1 MRRGWRLALVVLGMS
16 LLGGCSRLGI
26 IDWLTPASGYTRVEG
41 IAYGVGPRRRLD
53 LYQPSTP
60 LPAHPVVVFFYGG
73 SWNSG
78 ERGNYRF
85 VAQALARRG
94 ILVVIADYRLYP
106 QVRYPQF
113 LEDNAEAV
121 AWVYRHVGAYGG
133 DPQRLFLMGHSS
145 GAYNVAMLALRPSL
159 LGAVGLSPGIV
170 KGWIGLAGPYDFL
183 PVENEEVRPVFFYPD
198 SPVDSQPIVHV
209 HPGAPAAL
217 LLAANQDTFVNPVR
231 NTGGLAR
238 RLREAGVPVRVAYF
252 DRVDHASLVGA
263 FAWPLRWMAPVADE
277 VVGFVASH

>member
-1 MRRGWRLALVVLGMS
+1 
-16 LLGGCSRLGI
+16 
-26 IDWLTPASGYTRVEG
+26 
-41 IAYGVGPRRRLD
+41 
-53 LYQPSTP
+53 
-60 LPAHPVVVFFYGG
+60 
-73 SWNSG
+73 
-78 ERGNYRF
+78 
-85 VAQALARRG
+85 
-94 ILVVIADYRLYP
+94 
-106 QVRYPQF
+106 
-113 LEDNAEAV
+113 
-121 AWVYRHVGAYGG
+121 
-133 DPQRLFLMGHSS
+133 MGHSS

-217 LLAANQDTFVNPVR
+217 LLAANQDTFVDPVR

-277 VVGFVASH
+277 VVGFVDSH

>member
-1 MRRGWRLALVVLGMS
+1 MRSGWRLGWVALAVI

-26 IDWLTPASGYTRVEG
+26 IDWLTPASGYSRVEG
-41 IAYGVGPRRRLD
+41 IAYGEGPRRRLD
-53 LYQPSTP
+53 LYRPSMP
-60 LPAHPVVVFFYGG
+60 LPTHPVVVFFYGG

-121 AWVYRHVGAYGG
+121 AWVYHHVGEYGG
-133 DPQRLFLMGHSS
+133 DRQQLFLMGHSS
-145 GAYNVAMLALRPSL
+145 GAYNAAMLALQPEL
-159 LGAVGLSPGIV
+159 LGAVGLSPAIL

-183 PVENEEVRPVFFYPD
+183 PIENQEVRPVFFYPD

-209 HPGAPAAL
+209 HAGAPAAL
-217 LLAANQDTFVNPVR
+217 LLAAREDTFVDPVR

-238 RLREAGVPVRVAYF
+238 RLREVGVPVRVAYY

-277 VVGFVASH
+277 VVGFVGTH